1 MLAML
6 IIAALAIF
14 IVFVQ
19 YLAQGRIGGLS
30 GVWPPAWTAL
40 RCTVAGVVVYAL
52 GRAWHVAG
60 WIVPVKL
67 VALPITYLALLFLAR
82 ELGVEDLS
90 RLKRRLW
97 K

>member
-1 MLAML
+1 
-6 IIAALAIF
+6 
-14 IVFVQ
+14 
-19 YLAQGRIGGLS
+19 
-30 GVWPPAWTAL
+30 
-40 RCTVAGVVVYAL
+40 VVYAF

-67 VALPITYLALLFLAR
+67 VALSITYLALLFLAR